1 MGTLTLITLWTGCAI
16 PVFALQQEPDP
27 DAEPKVS
34 QTMTVVYQPEDFHD
48 RSQSAVPV
56 LVYQK
61 EFFQRF
67 EPLSVGDIL
76 KRIPGISGSADAG
89 EFDLP
94 QMRGIGPK
102 YTQILINGE
111 RVPGAANDRTLE
123 RLRGLKPVRV
133 VGAAYEAQRVP
144 AVPREST
151 DQRLDVM
158 LTEAGLVEFGRKS
171 A

>member
-1 MGTLTLITLWTGCAI
+1 MRTLNLICLLTLVTFPGFC
-16 PVFALQQEPDP
+16 LQEEQPKQE
-27 DAEPKVS
+27 ELQVNQS
-34 QTMTVVYQPEDFHD
+34 MTVVYKPEDFHD
-48 RSQSAVPV
+48 RTEAAAPV

-94 QMRGIGPK
+94 QMRGIAPK

-111 RVPGAANDRTLE
+111 RVPGNGNDRTL
-123 RLRGLKPVRV
+123 
-133 VGAAYEAQRVP
+133 
-144 AVPREST
+144 AVDRIPRSP
-151 DQRLDVM
+151 
-158 LTEAGLVEFGRKS
+158 G
-171 A
+171 